1 MKECTKCKSNEYTNK
16 SLVMLINECAHPLCK
31 NCVDNLYARNAAPC
45 HKCGRVLKKN
55 TFWEQVFDDP
65 QIEKENHIRK
75 RLKKIFN
82 LKEDDFP
89 NLREYNDY
97 LESFEN
103 FVWQLSN
110 DVGVDET
117 EAMVAEFKEANAELI
132 EKNRKRLDEDQLWVL
147 DQLKQEREQKK
158 RIMDSQAADAEA
170 ASSKKSAHVDH
181 KAIIDELKNSQTP
194 AEQIL
199 DRERKKQIE
208 AEMEQKEE
216 AERKKKQQKADAGRK
231 RAADQISFSTRKRDL
246 ETGFVYRPPVLNING
261 PEMPPME
268 LLEELGY
275 LQHMRVPRP
284 DALAGGFVAELGA
297 ARALIEARV
306 DLLAF

>member
-16 SLVMLINECAHPLCK
+16 SLVMLINECAHPLCR

-45 HKCGRVLKKN
+45 HVCGRVLRKN

-65 QIEKENHIRK
+65 LIEKENNVRK

-89 NLREYNDY
+89 TLQDYNDY
-97 LESFEN
+97 LEQFEN
-103 FVWQLSN
+103 YVFNLTN
-110 DVGVDET
+110 DELVEET
-117 EAMVAEFKEANAELI
+117 EGVVNEFREANAELI

-158 RIMDSQAADAEA
+158 RIMDSQAADLMA
-170 ASSKKSAHVDH
+170 ANDKKAAIVDH
-181 KAIIDELKNSQTP
+181 KAIIDELKNSQAP

-199 DRERKKQIE
+199 DRERKRQIE

-216 AERKKKQQKADAGRK
+216 AERKKRQQKADANRK
-231 RAADQISFSTRKRDL
+231 RAADQISFSMGKRGA
-246 ETGFVYRPPVLNING
+246 ETGFVYRPPVIHING
-261 PEMPPME
+261 PDLPPMDR
-268 LLEELGY
+268 LEELGY
-275 LQHMRVPRP
+275 LQHMRAPRSE
-284 DALAGGFVAELGA
+284 ALAGGFEAALGA

-306 DLLAF
+306 DLLIF